1 MTVLLVD
8 IRSWL
13 QTGTQ
18 IVAGKLES
26 LRREARK
33 GMNENLKNSA
43 PLRLCGLGDV
53 NSYDIL
59 FLAKAQR
66 IDRGKE
72 MIFEYTL
79 FSCCFYRVIYS
90 IIALSIHGSF
100 KNVACNCE
108 VLISVVIPVLCQ
120 CFLHPQ

>member
-79 FSCCFYRVIYS
+79 FSCCF
-90 IIALSIHGSF
+90 LSRNLFHH
-100 KNVACNCE
+100 
-108 VLISVVIPVLCQ
+108 
-120 CFLHPQ
+120 CFVNTWLFQKRSMQL